1 MKLFIAQISQRKF
14 RNNLVFWSL
23 FGASS
28 MAYAQSTACSEV
40 SVVSYDKN
48 GELAY
53 ESVKT
58 YATNGKVASQ
68 KERFIKNEMGTY
80 SSEKRYTY
88 DTRGNVQTVS
98 EYLNDTFRNKRTRLY
113 DTQNKLISE
122 TLITAQNSTPVLVYS
137 SVGDVVQLF
146 DTNGNAAGSEQKT
159 FDKDGNLLKHVT
171 VGSDGKPMLIVEK
184 TYNLAG
190 KPLTLQRSDVPA
202 NMIFRTTYMYDPKGN
217 LIEELTTS
225 NGSLFSKIL
234 QEYTAA
240 GALAKKTAYNAF
252 NQEDYVINY
261 EYNATGQLFS
271 ETFLVR
277 NEPITKRTFTYDTN
291 GNKIKQ
297 ADTERGKAIRHIEW
311 VYQCN

>member
-1 MKLFIAQISQRKF
+1 MKLFIAQISSRKF
-14 RNNLVFWSL
+14 RNNLIFLSL
-23 FGASS
+23 LGASS
-28 MAYAQSTACSEV
+28 VAYAQSPACSEV
-40 SVVSYDKN
+40 SIASFDKN

-53 ESVKT
+53 ESIKT

-88 DTRGNVQTVS
+88 DTRGNIQTVS
-98 EYLNDTFRNKRTRLY
+98 EYLNDKFRNKRTRLY
-113 DTQNKLISE
+113 DAQNKLVSE
-122 TLITAQNSTPVLVYS
+122 TLITAENSTPVLVYS
-137 SVGDVVQLF
+137 TAGDVIQLF
-146 DTNGNAAGSEQKT
+146 DTNGNAAGGEQKA

-184 TYNLAG
+184 TYNSAG

-202 NMIFRTTYMYDPKGN
+202 NITFRTTYVYDSKGN

-234 QEYTAA
+234 QEYTIT

-252 NQEDYVINY
+252 GQEDYVISY
-261 EYNATGQLFS
+261 EYNATGQLTS

-277 NEPITKRTFTYDTN
+277 NEVITKRTFTYDTA
-291 GNKIKQ
+291 GNKIRQ
-297 ADTERGKAIRHIEW
+297 DDTERGKAVRHIEW